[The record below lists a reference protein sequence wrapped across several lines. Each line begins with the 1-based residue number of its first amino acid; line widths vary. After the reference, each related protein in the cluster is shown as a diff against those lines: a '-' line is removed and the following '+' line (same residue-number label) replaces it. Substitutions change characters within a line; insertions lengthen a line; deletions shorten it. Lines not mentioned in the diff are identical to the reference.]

1 MTNFERQ
8 ERNIYYGTEHIKVH
22 NRHVCFS
29 SPACLPLLLREQLC
43 QAECMCIHRESVNML
58 WQNNSDTRCDE
69 IVSCPTNGDYIEKKL
84 MQSVDFSKK
93 NGQIIIFVEVKGTF
107 VVVFGD
113 VLAVMKKAIV
123 VLKKQ
128 FQPYHQ
134 G

>member
-22 NRHVCFS
+22 DRHVCFS

-69 IVSCPTNGDYIEKKL
+69 IVSCPTNGDYIEKK
-84 MQSVDFSKK
+84 VDAECRF
-93 NGQIIIFVEVKGTF
+93 
-107 VVVFGD
+107 
-113 VLAVMKKAIV
+113 
-123 VLKKQ
+123 
-128 FQPYHQ
+128 FQEKWTNYHFC
-134 G
+134 